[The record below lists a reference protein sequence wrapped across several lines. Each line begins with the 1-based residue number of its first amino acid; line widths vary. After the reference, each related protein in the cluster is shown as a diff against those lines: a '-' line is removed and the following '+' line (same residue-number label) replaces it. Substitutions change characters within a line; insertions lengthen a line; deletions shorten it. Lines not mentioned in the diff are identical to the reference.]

1 MPSPGGPAG
10 PGLVLDDLVGP
21 VFEMEADHGGEWDDA
36 CLLIDPGRL
45 RNNLQQGGVEQVR
58 GPRARYL

>member
-1 MPSPGGPAG
+1 
-10 PGLVLDDLVGP
+10 
-21 VFEMEADHGGEWDDA
+21 MEADHGGEWDDA